1 MGSSLGFG
9 SSACDYG
16 SCDPRPIQTR
26 FRFGFGRQ
34 ALTSPHT
41 ANSPDHSSIG
51 TPSRYRDESRQHAST
66 ACRHTVS
73 VSISLPSRGAF
84 HLSLTV
90 LVHYRSLEVFSLR
103 QWSDWFPTQETFR
116 VVLESSD
123 RRLIAFAY
131 RAITVSGGPFQAASV
146 WHRAPMSRSHNPSRA
161 STTGLGWPDFARR
174 YFRDRGCF
182 LFLRVLRCFS
192 SPGLP
197 LACARSSVLR
207 PMGLPHSEIL
217 GSQLVCSSPRLI
229 AAYHVLHRLPV
240 PRHPPCALTRL
251 IS

>member
-103 QWSDWFPTQETFR
+103 QWSDWFPTLETFR

-131 RAITVSGGPFQAASV
+131 RAITVYGRPFQAPSANDQFYNSVMDRQVHRHASQ
-146 WHRAPMSRSHNPSRA
+146 HPFRNDCRLSRGK
-161 STTGLGWPDFARR
+161 GLGYSRFARH
-174 YFRDRGCF
+174 YSGNDF
-182 LFLRVLRCFS
+182 
-192 SPGLP
+192 
-197 LACARSSVLR
+197 
-207 PMGLPHSEIL
+207 
-217 GSQLVCSSPRLI
+217 CSSR
-229 AAYHVLHRLPV
+229 Y
-240 PRHPPCALTRL
+240 
-251 IS
+251 

>member
-1 MGSSLGFG
+1 MGSSRGFG

-16 SCDPRPIQTR
+16 SCNPRPIQTR

-103 QWSDWFPTQETFR
+103 QWSDWFPTLETFR

-131 RAITVSGGPFQAASV
+131 RAITVYGGPFQAPSANDQFYDSVVDRQAHCHASQ
-146 WHRAPMSRSHNPSRA
+146 HPFRNDCRLSRGK
-161 STTGLGWPDFARR
+161 GLGYSRFARH
-174 YFRDRGCF
+174 YSGNDF
-182 LFLRVLRCFS
+182 
-192 SPGLP
+192 
-197 LACARSSVLR
+197 
-207 PMGLPHSEIL
+207 
-217 GSQLVCSSPRLI
+217 CSSR
-229 AAYHVLHRLPV
+229 Y
-240 PRHPPCALTRL
+240 
-251 IS
+251 

>member
-73 VSISLPSRGAF
+73 VSISLPARGAF

-90 LVHYRSLEVFSLR
+90 LVHYRSLEVFSLG
-103 QWSDWFPTQETFR
+103 QWSARFPTLETFR
-116 VVLESSD
+116 VVLENID
-123 RRLIAFAY
+123 RSVTAFAY
-131 RAITVSGGPFQAASV
+131 GTLTLFGGPFQAPSASDHV
-146 WHRAPMSRSHNPSRA
+146 FGLRRGSADPQSRL
-161 STTGLGWPDFARR
+161 TTLDP
-174 YFRDRGCF
+174 
-182 LFLRVLRCFS
+182 
-192 SPGLP
+192 
-197 LACARSSVLR
+197 
-207 PMGLPHSEIL
+207 
-217 GSQLVCSSPRLI
+217 Q
-229 AAYHVLHRLPV
+229 RLPAITWIGIGLF
-240 PRHPPCALTRL
+240 P
-251 IS
+251 

>member
-41 ANSPDHSSIG
+41 ALSPDHSSIG

-90 LVHYRSLEVFSLR
+90 LVHYRSLEVFGIG
-103 QWSDWFPTQETFR
+103 QWSARFPTLETFR
-116 VVLESSD
+116 VVLEDSATD
-123 RRLIAFAY
+123 
-131 RAITVSGGPFQAASV
+131 P
-146 WHRAPMSRSHNPSRA
+146 SH
-161 STTGLGWPDFARR
+161 F
-174 YFRDRGCF
+174 
-182 LFLRVLRCFS
+182 RVLGF
-192 SPGLP
+192 
-197 LACARSSVLR
+197 
-207 PMGLPHSEIL
+207 H
-217 GSQLVCSSPRLI
+217 
-229 AAYHVLHRLPV
+229 HRWPAV
-240 PRHPPCALTRL
+240 QGTFP
-251 IS
+251 

>member
-16 SCDPRPIQTR
+16 PCGPRPIQTR

-131 RAITVSGGPFQAASV
+131 RAITVYGGPFQAPSANDQFCNSVVDRQAHCHASQ
-146 WHRAPMSRSHNPSRA
+146 HPFRNDCRLSRGE
-161 STTGLGWPDFARR
+161 GLGYSRFARH
-174 YFRDRGCF
+174 YSGNDF
-182 LFLRVLRCFS
+182 
-192 SPGLP
+192 
-197 LACARSSVLR
+197 
-207 PMGLPHSEIL
+207 
-217 GSQLVCSSPRLI
+217 CSSR
-229 AAYHVLHRLPV
+229 Y
-240 PRHPPCALTRL
+240 
-251 IS
+251 

>member
-103 QWSDWFPTQETFR
+103 QWSDWFPTLETFR

-131 RAITVSGGPFQAASV
+131 RAIT
-146 WHRAPMSRSHNPSRA
+146 
-161 STTGLGWPDFARR
+161 
-174 YFRDRGCF
+174 
-182 LFLRVLRCFS
+182 
-192 SPGLP
+192 
-197 LACARSSVLR
+197 
-207 PMGLPHSEIL
+207 
-217 GSQLVCSSPRLI
+217 
-229 AAYHVLHRLPV
+229 AYHAEKVWAIPVSLATTQGMISV
-240 PRHPPCALTRL
+240 PRGTEMFQFPRCPPRTL
-251 IS
+251 